1 MGRAAMTD
9 GAFVCA
15 HARAVDLA
23 TLSTCTS
30 LATLGML
37 AFSSLEVLTQEAAR
51 DCSLAYIRLASNEI
65 GVVASNNETTR
76 RNFSESVAS
85 L

>member
-51 DCSLAYIRLASNEI
+51 DCSLAYIRLASKI